1 MNLPSR
7 PWLLVAVP
15 LGLVFLGYLL
25 IAPKPEPEKLNP
37 EPNKD
42 SEKVSEF
49 NLAKISAENGNSE
62 DQMILA
68 TYYEYGRGVPQD
80 LTESAK
86 WWFKAAEQGEAVA
99 QMYLADHF
107 TSGEN
112 HFSKD
117 PVAAASWYRKAA
129 EQGIPS
135 AQYSLGK
142 CYANGE
148 GLLKDEVEAITW
160 CQRAADHGYGPA
172 QSYIA
177 SCYANGIGFRKN
189 MTEAYAYLILAGV
202 TNEDARTYR
211 DRLEKDMS
219 VADRLHGQ
227 SRAKGLQLTIETN
240 VRAMAARIAAKKA
253 QAGKGSSK

>member
-1 MNLPSR
+1 MNLSSR
-7 PWLLVAVP
+7 SWLLVAFA
-15 LGLVFLGYLL
+15 LGLLALTYLL
-25 IAPKPEPEKLNP
+25 IVPKSEPVTLHH
-37 EPNKD
+37 D
-42 SEKVSEF
+42 SNIKSEEVAEF
-49 NLAKISAENGNSE
+49 NLAKINAENGDSE

-68 TYYEYGRGVPQD
+68 TFYAYGRGVPQD

-148 GLLKDEVEAITW
+148 GLLKDEVEAIT
-160 CQRAADHGYGPA
+160 
-172 QSYIA
+172 
-177 SCYANGIGFRKN
+177 
-189 MTEAYAYLILAGV
+189 
-202 TNEDARTYR
+202 
-211 DRLEKDMS
+211 
-219 VADRLHGQ
+219 
-227 SRAKGLQLTIETN
+227 
-240 VRAMAARIAAKKA
+240 
-253 QAGKGSSK
+253 